1 MKEQTI
7 KRMLLIFYAICI
19 GLFAA
24 DFIIHRHVDHDWES
38 LPGFYAIYGF
48 VACVVL
54 VLIATQMRK
63 VLMRGEDYYDD
74 KEGADD

>member
-74 KEGADD
+74 KEAADD

>member
-24 DFIIHRHVDHDWES
+24 DFIIHRHIYHDWEN

-63 VLMRGEDYYDD
+63 VLMRDEDYYDD